1 MKLLLISPASAI
13 HTIRWANSLINHV
26 DELHLVS
33 MHTILEKL
41 DDRIEVH
48 HLKIKAPLGYLFN
61 YKALKKIIVSVS
73 PDIINTH
80 YLSGYGMLSYLS
92 VNKNKTPYLLSM
104 WGSDVYI
111 FPNKSIFHKY
121 LIKLTTEKATRLAST
136 SIAMRKEFQKIY
148 PSYKNEI
155 SLTPF
160 GVDTKNFSPNTKVKK
175 NSLFTIGIAKNLEGK
190 YGVEYLIQSFKEF
203 NERNPKSQLEIIGD
217 GIIKEDLKKLS
228 RKLNLENKIIFH
240 GRVNNN
246 KLSNILNTWD
256 VYVIPSLFESFGVSA
271 VEASSCAL
279 PVIGTNVGGLPEVI
293 EDNITGFII
302 PSKNPQAIS
311 EKLQILFDNVE
322 LRVEMGKKGREL
334 VLKNYDWEENVKTM
348 MVIYNKT
355 INDFN
360 SKN

>member
-1 MKLLLISPASAI
+1 MKLLLISPTSSI
-13 HTIRWANSLINHV
+13 HTIRWANSLINYV
-26 DELHLVS
+26 DELHLVT
-33 MHTILEKL
+33 MHKILEKL

-48 HLKIKAPLGYLFN
+48 HLKIKAPLGYLLN
-61 YKALKKIIVSVS
+61 YKALKKIICSVS

-92 VNKNKTPYLLSM
+92 VSKNKTPYLLSM
-104 WGSDVYI
+104 WGSDVYT
-111 FPNKSIFHKY
+111 FPHKSIFHKY

-136 SIAMRKEFQKIY
+136 SVAMRKEFQEIY
-148 PSYKNEI
+148 PSYKSEI

-175 NSLFTIGIAKNLEGK
+175 NSLFTIGIAKNLERK
-190 YGVEYLIQSFKEF
+190 YGIEYLIEGFKKF
-203 NERNPKSQLEIIGD
+203 NDKNPKSQLEIIGD
-217 GIIKEDLKKLS
+217 GIIKEDFKRLS

-240 GRVNNN
+240 GRINNN

-271 VEASSCAL
+271 VEASSCGL

-293 EDNITGFII
+293 EDNTTGFII

-348 MVIYNKT
+348 IEIYNKT
-355 INDFN
+355 ISDFN
-360 SKN
+360 SLI